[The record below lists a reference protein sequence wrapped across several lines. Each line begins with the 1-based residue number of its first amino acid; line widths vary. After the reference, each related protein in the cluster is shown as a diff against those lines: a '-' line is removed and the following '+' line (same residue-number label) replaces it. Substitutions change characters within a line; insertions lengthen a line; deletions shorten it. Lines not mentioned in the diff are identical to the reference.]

1 MGAVTD
7 RLFPALTSLEFAQLQ
22 ATREADAA
30 ARGLFDAGADQV
42 IVWDNHNG
50 SQNLSCDLLDSRCEI
65 ALGVGFEHRWPGLDD
80 SLDGIL
86 FVGYHAMD
94 NTIDGVMC
102 HSLLSDL
109 PVHQSERHRG
119 RGDGDRRVR
128 LKM

>member
-50 SQNLSCDLLDSRCEI
+50 SQKTSAAIFWIRAVRSLSEWDSSI
-65 ALGVGFEHRWPGLDD
+65 VGPG
-80 SLDGIL
+80 
-86 FVGYHAMD
+86 
-94 NTIDGVMC
+94 
-102 HSLLSDL
+102 
-109 PVHQSERHRG
+109 
-119 RGDGDRRVR
+119 
-128 LKM
+128 